1 MKKTFIVA
9 GVFVI
14 LDYISKLLVNMFLTL
29 NDSIVIINNF
39 FSFTYVHNEG
49 AAFSMFGNSNYV
61 LAFIGIFFVILIL
74 YYLSKK
80 SNIGRLESVCYGL
93 LLGGACGNLIDRIVY
108 GYVVDFLDFKIFG
121 YDFPVFNVADSFIVI
136 SAFII
141 VVLEFRNDKLVIK
154 KKI

>member
-39 FSFTYVHNEG
+39 FSFTYVRNEG

-108 GYVVDFLDFKIFG
+108 GYVVDFLDFKILG
-121 YDFPVFNVADSFIVI
+121 YDFPVFNLADSFIVI